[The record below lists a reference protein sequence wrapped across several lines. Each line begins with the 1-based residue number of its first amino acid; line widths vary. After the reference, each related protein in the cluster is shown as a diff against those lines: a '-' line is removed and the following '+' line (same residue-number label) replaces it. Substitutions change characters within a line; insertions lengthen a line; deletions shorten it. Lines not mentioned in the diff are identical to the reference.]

1 MLSPRLGDFKVTGK
15 LSAAVSFRRSDCCC
29 DSINP
34 LPVSERDGARQ
45 IQQGKKKKTPGEE
58 NASYQLIGKTSSSCN
73 GEQWGVVRLPCNEI
87 AREPWVGFENA
98 HSLQLRSTVV
108 K

>member
-15 LSAAVSFRRSDCCC
+15 LSTAVSFRRSDCRC

-34 LPVSERDGARQ
+34 LPESERDGARQ
-45 IQQGKKKKTPGEE
+45 IRQKKLKERKK
-58 NASYQLIGKTSSSCN
+58 ASYQLIGKTSTLCN
-73 GEQWGVVRLPCNEI
+73 GEPWGVVLRLLRNEMTHE
-87 AREPWVGFENA
+87 AWAGFETA
-98 HSLQLRSTVV
+98 HSWWLGSAAV